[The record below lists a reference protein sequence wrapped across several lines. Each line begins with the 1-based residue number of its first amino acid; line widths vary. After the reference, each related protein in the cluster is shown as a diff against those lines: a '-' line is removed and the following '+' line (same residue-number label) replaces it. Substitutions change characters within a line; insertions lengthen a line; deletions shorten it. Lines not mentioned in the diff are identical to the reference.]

1 MDDLTNEKGKY
12 ISWQTLAMMAFVTV
26 IGLEDIMYNF
36 QNQGMAV
43 ITSWVLMMFLYVVP
57 YALIVGH
64 LGSVFNKEGGGLSSW
79 VRATDGE
86 FLGYFTAWTY
96 WAASIPYVVDTANC
110 LLVDVGW
117 GLTGTDEFEDP
128 KFLSTAMFTAITF
141 LIFIILTLIEHKF
154 SESMEILANI
164 GGWAMFVMT
173 ILFVL
178 LAMAGLAKSGGRTA
192 TPFTWKT
199 ILPKFDLKYFSTVGM
214 LIYAVNGSELVAPYV
229 TRMKD
234 PKREFPKAMIALA
247 VMTCFLTI
255 FGSIALGIYIDAN
268 HMPNDLKMNGE
279 YYVFGAMGKQ
289 FGVGN
294 LLVYIYA
301 WSSFFYNVALLSV
314 LLDAMTRMLISD
326 TGDKYMPKFLKKT
339 NKDGLPINGYI
350 LTVFLSGF
358 IMVLGIFLPDMN
370 DIFNWLLNLNGI
382 ISPAVTCW
390 IFYSF
395 MKVRGKNS
403 KKYPSVYRY
412 IKNDTVTWLVGLA
425 LLVVTAVATVL
436 GFMPQD
442 VKEGTWVWWY
452 ELSIN
457 IVACLVLIGLG
468 GIFPGIRRREEEY
481 GLAFDKQQWTWM
493 IVLILGSIT
502 FNVWLG
508 GTKIHLRAL
517 YIVIE
522 SVIALLAVW
531 LIGRR
536 VPQGAKKTNT
546 AN

>member
-1 MDDLTNEKGKY
+1 MDDELNIKGKY
-12 ISWQTLAMMAFVTV
+12 ISWPTLAMMAFVTV

-43 ITSWVLMMFLYVVP
+43 ITSWILMMFLYVVP

-117 GLTGTDEFEDP
+117 GLTGTDEFENP
-128 KFLSTAMFTAITF
+128 KFMSTAMFTAITF
-141 LIFIILTLIEHKF
+141 AIFIVLTLVEHKF
-154 SESMEILANI
+154 SDSMEVLSNI
-164 GGWAMFVMT
+164 GGWAMFIMT

-178 LAMAGLAKSGGRTA
+178 LAFAGLAKSGGKTA

-199 ILPKFDLKYFSTVGM
+199 IVPKFDLKYFSTVGM

-412 IKNDTVTWLVGLA
+412 IKNDTFAWWVGFA
-425 LLVVTAVATVL
+425 LLAVTAVATVL

-442 VKEGTWVWWY
+442 VKQGTWVWWY

-457 IVACLVLIGLG
+457 IIACVVLIGLG

-481 GLAFDKQQWTWM
+481 GIAFDKTQWIWM
-493 IVLILGSIT
+493 IVLVLGSIT
-502 FNVWLG
+502 FDVWLG
-508 GTKIHLRAL
+508 GTKLAARVWIIA
-517 YIVIE
+517 IE
-522 SVIALLAVW
+522 AVVALLLVW

-536 VPQGAKKTNT
+536 VPKGASKQ
-546 AN
+546 A

>member
-1 MDDLTNEKGKY
+1 MDDELNIKGKY
-12 ISWQTLAMMAFVTV
+12 ISWPTLAMMAFVTV

-43 ITSWVLMMFLYVVP
+43 ITSWILMMFLYVVP

-117 GLTGTDEFEDP
+117 GLTGTDEFENP

-141 LIFIILTLIEHKF
+141 AIFIVLTLVEHKF
-154 SESMEILANI
+154 SDSMEVLSNI
-164 GGWAMFVMT
+164 GGWAMFIMT

-178 LAMAGLAKSGGRTA
+178 LAFAGLAKSGGKTA

-199 ILPKFDLKYFSTVGM
+199 IVPKFDLKYFSTVGM

-412 IKNDTVTWLVGLA
+412 IKNDTFAWWVGFA
-425 LLVVTAVATVL
+425 LLAVTAVATVL

-442 VKEGTWVWWY
+442 VKQGTWVWWY

-457 IVACLVLIGLG
+457 IIACVVLIGLG

-481 GLAFDKQQWTWM
+481 GIAFDQTQWIWM
-493 IVLILGSIT
+493 IVLVLGSIT
-502 FNVWLG
+502 FDVWLG
-508 GTKIHLRAL
+508 GTKLAARVWIIA
-517 YIVIE
+517 IE
-522 SVIALLAVW
+522 AVVALLLVW

-536 VPQGAKKTNT
+536 VPKGASKQ
-546 AN
+546 A

>member
-1 MDDLTNEKGKY
+1 MDDELNIKGKY
-12 ISWQTLAMMAFVTV
+12 ISWPTLAMMAFVTV

-43 ITSWVLMMFLYVVP
+43 ITSWILMMFLYVVP

-117 GLTGTDEFEDP
+117 GLTGTDEFENP

-141 LIFIILTLIEHKF
+141 AIFIVLTLVEHKF
-154 SESMEILANI
+154 SDSMEVLSNI
-164 GGWAMFVMT
+164 GGWAMFIMT

-178 LAMAGLAKSGGRTA
+178 LAFAGLAKSGGKTA

-199 ILPKFDLKYFSTVGM
+199 IVPKFDLKYFSTVGM

-412 IKNDTVTWLVGLA
+412 IKNDTFAWWVGFA
-425 LLVVTAVATVL
+425 LLAVTAVATVL

-442 VKEGTWVWWY
+442 VKQGTWVWWY

-457 IVACLVLIGLG
+457 IIACVVLIGLG

-481 GLAFDKQQWTWM
+481 GIAFDKTQWIWM
-493 IVLILGSIT
+493 IVLVLGSIT
-502 FNVWLG
+502 FDVWLG
-508 GTKIHLRAL
+508 GTKLAARVWIIA
-517 YIVIE
+517 IE
-522 SVIALLAVW
+522 AVVALLLVW

-536 VPQGAKKTNT
+536 VPKGASTQ
-546 AN
+546 A

>member
-1 MDDLTNEKGKY
+1 
-12 ISWQTLAMMAFVTV
+12 
-26 IGLEDIMYNF
+26 MYKR
-36 QNQGMAV
+36 Q
-43 ITSWVLMMFLYVVP
+43 
-57 YALIVGH
+57 H

-117 GLTGTDEFEDP
+117 GLTGTDEFENP

-141 LIFIILTLIEHKF
+141 AIFIVLTLVEHKF
-154 SESMEILANI
+154 SDSMEVLSNI
-164 GGWAMFVMT
+164 GGWAMFIMT

-178 LAMAGLAKSGGRTA
+178 LAFAGLAKSGGKTA

-199 ILPKFDLKYFSTVGM
+199 IVPKFDLKYFSTVGM

-412 IKNDTVTWLVGLA
+412 IKNDTFAWWVGFA
-425 LLVVTAVATVL
+425 LLAVTAVATVL

-442 VKEGTWVWWY
+442 VKQGTWVWWY

-457 IVACLVLIGLG
+457 IIACVVLIGLG

-481 GLAFDKQQWTWM
+481 GIAFDKTQWIWM
-493 IVLILGSIT
+493 IVLVLGSIT
-502 FNVWLG
+502 FDVWLG
-508 GTKIHLRAL
+508 GTKLAARVWIIA
-517 YIVIE
+517 IE
-522 SVIALLAVW
+522 AVVALLLVW

-536 VPQGAKKTNT
+536 VPKGASKQ
-546 AN
+546 A

>member
-1 MDDLTNEKGKY
+1 MDDELNIKGKY
-12 ISWQTLAMMAFVTV
+12 ISWPTLAMMAFVTV
-26 IGLEDIMYNF
+26 IGLDDIMYNF

-43 ITSWVLMMFLYVVP
+43 ITSWILMMFLYVVP

-117 GLTGTDEFEDP
+117 GLTGTDEFENP

-141 LIFIILTLIEHKF
+141 AIFIVLTLVEHKF
-154 SESMEILANI
+154 SDSMEVLSNI
-164 GGWAMFVMT
+164 GGWAMFIMT

-178 LAMAGLAKSGGRTA
+178 LAFAGLAKSGGKTA

-199 ILPKFDLKYFSTVGM
+199 IVPKFDLKYFSTVGM

-412 IKNDTVTWLVGLA
+412 IKNDTFAWWVGFA
-425 LLVVTAVATVL
+425 LLAVTAVATVL

-442 VKEGTWVWWY
+442 VKQGTWVWWY

-457 IVACLVLIGLG
+457 IIACVVLIGLG

-481 GLAFDKQQWTWM
+481 GIAFDKTQWIWM
-493 IVLILGSIT
+493 IVLVLGSIT
-502 FNVWLG
+502 FDVWLG
-508 GTKIHLRAL
+508 GTKLAARVWIIA
-517 YIVIE
+517 IE
-522 SVIALLAVW
+522 AVVALLLVW

-536 VPQGAKKTNT
+536 VPKGASKQ
-546 AN
+546 A

>member
-199 ILPKFDLKYFSTVGM
+199 IIPKFDLKYFSTVGM

-289 FGVGN
+289 FGVGK

-412 IKNDTVTWLVGLA
+412 IKNDTVAWLVGLA

-442 VKEGTWVWWY
+442 VKQGTWVWWY

-493 IVLILGSIT
+493 IVLVLGSIT

-522 SVIALLAVW
+522 SVVALLAVW

-536 VPQGAKKTNT
+536 VPQGAKV
-546 AN
+546 AE

>member
-199 ILPKFDLKYFSTVGM
+199 IIPKFDLKYFSTVGM

-412 IKNDTVTWLVGLA
+412 IKNDTVAWLVGLA

-493 IVLILGSIT
+493 IVLVLGSIT

>member
-1 MDDLTNEKGKY
+1 MDDELNIKGKY
-12 ISWQTLAMMAFVTV
+12 ISWPTLAMMAFVTV

-43 ITSWVLMMFLYVVP
+43 ITSWILMMFLYVVP

-96 WAASIPYVVDTANC
+96 WAASIPYVVATANC

-117 GLTGTDEFEDP
+117 GLTGTDEFENP

-141 LIFIILTLIEHKF
+141 AIFIVLTLVEHKF
-154 SESMEILANI
+154 SDSMEVLSNI
-164 GGWAMFVMT
+164 GGWAMFIMT

-178 LAMAGLAKSGGRTA
+178 LAFAGLAKSGGKTA

-199 ILPKFDLKYFSTVGM
+199 IVPKFDLKYFSTVGM

-412 IKNDTVTWLVGLA
+412 IKNDTFAWWVGFA
-425 LLVVTAVATVL
+425 LLAVTAVATVL

-442 VKEGTWVWWY
+442 VKQGTWVWWY

-457 IVACLVLIGLG
+457 IIACVVLIGLG

-481 GLAFDKQQWTWM
+481 GIAFDKTQWIWM
-493 IVLILGSIT
+493 IVLVLGSIT
-502 FNVWLG
+502 FDVWLG
-508 GTKIHLRAL
+508 GTKLAARVWIIA
-517 YIVIE
+517 IE
-522 SVIALLAVW
+522 AVVALLLVW

-536 VPQGAKKTNT
+536 VPKGASKQ
-546 AN
+546 A

>member
-1 MDDLTNEKGKY
+1 MDDELNIKGKY
-12 ISWQTLAMMAFVTV
+12 ISWPTLAMMAFVTV

-43 ITSWVLMMFLYVVP
+43 ITSWILMMFLYVVP

-117 GLTGTDEFEDP
+117 GLTGTDEFENP

-141 LIFIILTLIEHKF
+141 AIFIVLTLIEHKF
-154 SESMEILANI
+154 SDSMEVLSNI
-164 GGWAMFVMT
+164 GGWAMFIMT

-178 LAMAGLAKSGGRTA
+178 LAFAGLAKSGGKTA

-199 ILPKFDLKYFSTVGM
+199 IVPKFDLKYFSTVGM

-395 MKVRGKNS
+395 MKVRGKNT
-403 KKYPSVYRY
+403 KNYPSVYRY
-412 IKNDTVTWLVGLA
+412 IKNDTFAWWVGFA
-425 LLVVTAVATVL
+425 LLAVTAVATVL

-442 VKEGTWVWWY
+442 VKQGTWVWWY

-457 IVACLVLIGLG
+457 IIACVVLIGLG

-481 GLAFDKQQWTWM
+481 GIAFDRTQWIWM
-493 IVLILGSIT
+493 IVLVLGSIT
-502 FNVWLG
+502 FDVWLG
-508 GTKIHLRAL
+508 GTKLAARVWIIA
-517 YIVIE
+517 IE
-522 SVIALLAVW
+522 AVAALLLVW

-536 VPQGAKKTNT
+536 VPKGASKQ
-546 AN
+546 A

>member
-412 IKNDTVTWLVGLA
+412 IKNDTVAWLVGLA

>member
-1 MDDLTNEKGKY
+1 MDELDKKGNY
-12 ISWQTLAMMAFVTV
+12 ISWQNLAMMAFVTV

-43 ITSWVLMMFLYVVP
+43 ITSWLLMMFLYVVP

-64 LGSVFNKEGGGLSSW
+64 LGSVFNHEGGGLSSW
-79 VRATDGE
+79 VRTTDGE

-117 GLTGTDEFEDP
+117 GLTGTDEFEDT

-141 LIFIILTLIEHKF
+141 VIFILLTLLEHKF
-154 SESMEILANI
+154 SKSMEVLSNI
-164 GGWAMFVMT
+164 GGWAMFIMT

-178 LAMAGLAKSGGRTA
+178 LAFAGLAKSGGKTA

-199 ILPKFDLKYFSTVGM
+199 IIPKFDLKYFSTVGM

-247 VMTCFLTI
+247 LMTCFLTI

-289 FGVGN
+289 FGVGK
-294 LLVYIYA
+294 LFVYIYG

-326 TGDKYMPKFLKKT
+326 TGDHAEVPQEDQQGRPADQRLHSDCLFERLHHGSG
-339 NKDGLPINGYI
+339 DFPARHERHLQ
-350 LTVFLSGF
+350 LAFELERDHLSGRY
-358 IMVLGIFLPDMN
+358 LLDFL
-370 DIFNWLLNLNGI
+370 LLHEGPRQKLLQ
-382 ISPAVTCW
+382 V
-390 IFYSF
+390 
-395 MKVRGKNS
+395 
-403 KKYPSVYRY
+403 SVS
-412 IKNDTVTWLVGLA
+412 LPL
-425 LLVVTAVATVL
+425 
-436 GFMPQD
+436 
-442 VKEGTWVWWY
+442 
-452 ELSIN
+452 
-457 IVACLVLIGLG
+457 
-468 GIFPGIRRREEEY
+468 
-481 GLAFDKQQWTWM
+481 
-493 IVLILGSIT
+493 
-502 FNVWLG
+502 
-508 GTKIHLRAL
+508 H
-517 YIVIE
+517 
-522 SVIALLAVW
+522 
-531 LIGRR
+531 
-536 VPQGAKKTNT
+536 
-546 AN
+546 

>member
-1 MDDLTNEKGKY
+1 MDDELNIKGKY
-12 ISWQTLAMMAFVTV
+12 ISWPTLAMMAFVTV

-36 QNQGMAV
+36 QYQGMAV
-43 ITSWVLMMFLYVVP
+43 FTSWILMMFLYVVP

-117 GLTGTDEFEDP
+117 GLTGTDEFENP

-141 LIFIILTLIEHKF
+141 AIFIVLTLVEHKF
-154 SESMEILANI
+154 SDSMEVLSNI
-164 GGWAMFVMT
+164 GGWAMFIMT

-178 LAMAGLAKSGGRTA
+178 LAFAGLAKSGGKTA

-199 ILPKFDLKYFSTVGM
+199 IVPKFDLKYFSTVGM

-412 IKNDTVTWLVGLA
+412 IKNDTFAWWVGFA
-425 LLVVTAVATVL
+425 LLAVTAVATVL

-442 VKEGTWVWWY
+442 VKQGTWVWWY

-457 IVACLVLIGLG
+457 IIACVVLIGLG

-481 GLAFDKQQWTWM
+481 GIAFDKTQWIWM
-493 IVLILGSIT
+493 IVLVLGSIT
-502 FNVWLG
+502 FDVWLG
-508 GTKIHLRAL
+508 GTKLAARVWIIA
-517 YIVIE
+517 IE
-522 SVIALLAVW
+522 AVVALLLVW

-536 VPQGAKKTNT
+536 VPKGASKQ
-546 AN
+546 A

>member
-1 MDDLTNEKGKY
+1 MDDELNIKGKY
-12 ISWQTLAMMAFVTV
+12 ISWPTLAMMAFVTV

-43 ITSWVLMMFLYVVP
+43 ITSWILMMFLYVVP

-117 GLTGTDEFEDP
+117 GLTGTDEFENP

-141 LIFIILTLIEHKF
+141 AIFIVLTLIEHKF
-154 SESMEILANI
+154 SDSMEVLSNI
-164 GGWAMFVMT
+164 GGWAMFIMT

-178 LAMAGLAKSGGRTA
+178 LAFAGLAKSGGKTA

-199 ILPKFDLKYFSTVGM
+199 IVPKFDLKYFSTVGM

-403 KKYPSVYRY
+403 KNYPSVYRY
-412 IKNDTVTWLVGLA
+412 IKNDTFAWWVGFA
-425 LLVVTAVATVL
+425 LLAVTAVATVL

-442 VKEGTWVWWY
+442 VKQGTWVWWY

-457 IVACLVLIGLG
+457 IIACVVLIGLG

-481 GLAFDKQQWTWM
+481 GIAFDRTQWIWM
-493 IVLILGSIT
+493 IVLVLGSIT
-502 FNVWLG
+502 FDVWLG
-508 GTKIHLRAL
+508 GTKLAARVWIIA
-517 YIVIE
+517 IE
-522 SVIALLAVW
+522 AVVALLLVW

-536 VPQGAKKTNT
+536 VPKGASKQ
-546 AN
+546 A

>member
-1 MDDLTNEKGKY
+1 MDDELNIKSKY
-12 ISWQTLAMMAFVTV
+12 ISWPTLAMMAFVTV

-43 ITSWVLMMFLYVVP
+43 ITSWILMMFLYVVP

-117 GLTGTDEFEDP
+117 GLTGTDEFENP

-141 LIFIILTLIEHKF
+141 AIFIVLTLIEHKF
-154 SESMEILANI
+154 SDSMEVLSNI
-164 GGWAMFVMT
+164 GGWAMFIMT

-178 LAMAGLAKSGGRTA
+178 LAFAGLAKSGGKTA

-199 ILPKFDLKYFSTVGM
+199 IVPKFDLKYFSTVGM

-412 IKNDTVTWLVGLA
+412 IKNDTFAWWVGFA
-425 LLVVTAVATVL
+425 LLAVTAVATVL

-442 VKEGTWVWWY
+442 VKQGTWVWWY

-457 IVACLVLIGLG
+457 IIACVVLIGLG

-481 GLAFDKQQWTWM
+481 GIAFDKTQWIWM
-493 IVLILGSIT
+493 IVLVLGSIT
-502 FNVWLG
+502 FDVWLG
-508 GTKIHLRAL
+508 GTKLAARVWIIA
-517 YIVIE
+517 IE
-522 SVIALLAVW
+522 AVAALLLVW

-536 VPQGAKKTNT
+536 VPKGASKQ
-546 AN
+546 A

>member
-1 MDDLTNEKGKY
+1 MDDELNIKGKY
-12 ISWQTLAMMAFVTV
+12 ISWPTLAMMAFVTV

-43 ITSWVLMMFLYVVP
+43 ITSWILMMFLYVVP

-117 GLTGTDEFEDP
+117 GLTGTDEFENP

-141 LIFIILTLIEHKF
+141 AIFIVLTLIEHKF
-154 SESMEILANI
+154 SDSMEVLSNI
-164 GGWAMFVMT
+164 GGWAMFIMT

-178 LAMAGLAKSGGRTA
+178 LAFAGLAKSGGKTA

-199 ILPKFDLKYFSTVGM
+199 IVPKFDLKYFSTVGM

-412 IKNDTVTWLVGLA
+412 IKNDTFAWWVGFA
-425 LLVVTAVATVL
+425 LLAVTAVATVL

-442 VKEGTWVWWY
+442 VKQGTWVWWY

-457 IVACLVLIGLG
+457 IIACVVLIGLG

-481 GLAFDKQQWTWM
+481 GIAFDRTQWIWM
-493 IVLILGSIT
+493 IVLVLGSIT
-502 FNVWLG
+502 FDVWLG
-508 GTKIHLRAL
+508 GTKLAARVWIIA
-517 YIVIE
+517 IE
-522 SVIALLAVW
+522 AVVSLLLVW

-536 VPQGAKKTNT
+536 VPKGASKQ
-546 AN
+546 A

>member
-43 ITSWVLMMFLYVVP
+43 ITSWFLMMFLYVVP

-199 ILPKFDLKYFSTVGM
+199 IIPKFDLKYFSTVGM

-412 IKNDTVTWLVGLA
+412 IKNDTVAWLVGLA

-536 VPQGAKKTNT
+536 VPQGAKKTTT

>member
-1 MDDLTNEKGKY
+1 MDDELNIKGKY
-12 ISWQTLAMMAFVTV
+12 ISWPTLAMMAFVTV

-43 ITSWVLMMFLYVVP
+43 ITSWILMMFLYVVP

-117 GLTGTDEFEDP
+117 GLTGTDEFENP

-141 LIFIILTLIEHKF
+141 AIFIVLTLIEHKF
-154 SESMEILANI
+154 SDSMEVLSNI
-164 GGWAMFVMT
+164 GGWAMFIMT

-178 LAMAGLAKSGGRTA
+178 LAFAGLAKSGGKTA

-199 ILPKFDLKYFSTVGM
+199 IVPKFDLKYFSTVGM

-403 KKYPSVYRY
+403 KNYPSVYRY
-412 IKNDTVTWLVGLA
+412 IKNDTFAWWVGFA
-425 LLVVTAVATVL
+425 LLAVTAVATVL

-442 VKEGTWVWWY
+442 VKQGTWVWWY

-457 IVACLVLIGLG
+457 IIACVVLIGLG

-481 GLAFDKQQWTWM
+481 GIAFDRTQWIWM
-493 IVLILGSIT
+493 IVLVLGSIT
-502 FNVWLG
+502 FDVWLG
-508 GTKIHLRAL
+508 GTKLAARVWIIA
-517 YIVIE
+517 IE
-522 SVIALLAVW
+522 AVAALLLVW

-536 VPQGAKKTNT
+536 VPKGASKQ
-546 AN
+546 A

>member
-199 ILPKFDLKYFSTVGM
+199 IIPKFDLKYFSTVGM

-234 PKREFPKAMIALA
+234 PKREFPKA
-247 VMTCFLTI
+247 
-255 FGSIALGIYIDAN
+255 
-268 HMPNDLKMNGE
+268 
-279 YYVFGAMGKQ
+279 
-289 FGVGN
+289 
-294 LLVYIYA
+294 
-301 WSSFFYNVALLSV
+301 
-314 LLDAMTRMLISD
+314 
-326 TGDKYMPKFLKKT
+326 
-339 NKDGLPINGYI
+339 
-350 LTVFLSGF
+350 
-358 IMVLGIFLPDMN
+358 
-370 DIFNWLLNLNGI
+370 
-382 ISPAVTCW
+382 
-390 IFYSF
+390 
-395 MKVRGKNS
+395 
-403 KKYPSVYRY
+403 
-412 IKNDTVTWLVGLA
+412 
-425 LLVVTAVATVL
+425 
-436 GFMPQD
+436 
-442 VKEGTWVWWY
+442 
-452 ELSIN
+452 
-457 IVACLVLIGLG
+457 
-468 GIFPGIRRREEEY
+468 
-481 GLAFDKQQWTWM
+481 
-493 IVLILGSIT
+493 
-502 FNVWLG
+502 
-508 GTKIHLRAL
+508 
-517 YIVIE
+517 
-522 SVIALLAVW
+522 
-531 LIGRR
+531 
-536 VPQGAKKTNT
+536 
-546 AN
+546 

>member
-1 MDDLTNEKGKY
+1 
-12 ISWQTLAMMAFVTV
+12 
-26 IGLEDIMYNF
+26 
-36 QNQGMAV
+36 
-43 ITSWVLMMFLYVVP
+43 
-57 YALIVGH
+57 
-64 LGSVFNKEGGGLSSW
+64 
-79 VRATDGE
+79 
-86 FLGYFTAWTY
+86 
-96 WAASIPYVVDTANC
+96 
-110 LLVDVGW
+110 
-117 GLTGTDEFEDP
+117 
-128 KFLSTAMFTAITF
+128 
-141 LIFIILTLIEHKF
+141 
-154 SESMEILANI
+154 
-164 GGWAMFVMT
+164 
-173 ILFVL
+173 
-178 LAMAGLAKSGGRTA
+178 
-192 TPFTWKT
+192 
-199 ILPKFDLKYFSTVGM
+199 
-214 LIYAVNGSELVAPYV
+214 
-229 TRMKD
+229 MKD

-247 VMTCFLTI
+247 LMTCFLTI

-294 LLVYIYA
+294 LFVYIYA
-301 WSSFFYNVALLSV
+301 WASFFYNVALLSV

-403 KKYPSVYRY
+403 SKYPSVYRY
-412 IKNDTVTWLVGLA
+412 IKNDTFAWWVGFA
-425 LLVVTAVATVL
+425 LLAVTAVATVL

-442 VKEGTWVWWY
+442 VKEGSWVWWY

-493 IVLILGSIT
+493 IALVLGSIV

-508 GTKIHLRAL
+508 GTTIKLRAL

-536 VPQGAKKTNT
+536 LPKGAKAGK
-546 AN
+546 

>member
-1 MDDLTNEKGKY
+1 MDDELNIKGKY
-12 ISWQTLAMMAFVTV
+12 ISWPTLAMMAFVTV

-43 ITSWVLMMFLYVVP
+43 ITSWILMMFLYVVP

-117 GLTGTDEFEDP
+117 GLTGTDEFENP

-141 LIFIILTLIEHKF
+141 AIFIVLTLVEHKF
-154 SESMEILANI
+154 SDSMEVLSNI
-164 GGWAMFVMT
+164 GGWAMFIMT

-178 LAMAGLAKSGGRTA
+178 LAFAGLAKSGGKTA

-199 ILPKFDLKYFSTVGM
+199 IVPKFDLKYFSTVGM

-412 IKNDTVTWLVGLA
+412 IKNDTFAWWVGFA
-425 LLVVTAVATVL
+425 LLAVTAVATVL

-442 VKEGTWVWWY
+442 VKQGTWVWWY

-457 IVACLVLIGLG
+457 IIACVVLIGLG

-481 GLAFDKQQWTWM
+481 GIAFDRTQWIWM
-493 IVLILGSIT
+493 IVLVLGSIT
-502 FNVWLG
+502 FDVWLG
-508 GTKIHLRAL
+508 GTKLAARVWIIA
-517 YIVIE
+517 IE
-522 SVIALLAVW
+522 AVVALLLVW

-536 VPQGAKKTNT
+536 VPKGASKQ
-546 AN
+546 A

>member
-1 MDDLTNEKGKY
+1 MDDELNIKGKY
-12 ISWQTLAMMAFVTV
+12 ISWPTLAMMAFVTV

-43 ITSWVLMMFLYVVP
+43 ITSWILMMFLYVVP

-117 GLTGTDEFEDP
+117 GLTGTDEFENP

-141 LIFIILTLIEHKF
+141 AIFIVLTLVEHKF
-154 SESMEILANI
+154 SDSMEVLSNI
-164 GGWAMFVMT
+164 GGWAMFIMT

-178 LAMAGLAKSGGRTA
+178 LAFAGLAKSGGKTA

-199 ILPKFDLKYFSTVGM
+199 IVPKFDLKYFSTVGM

-247 VMTCFLTI
+247 LMTCFLTI

-412 IKNDTVTWLVGLA
+412 IKNDTFAWWVGFA
-425 LLVVTAVATVL
+425 LLAVTAVATVL

-442 VKEGTWVWWY
+442 VKQGTWVWWY

-457 IVACLVLIGLG
+457 IIACVVLIGLG

-481 GLAFDKQQWTWM
+481 GIAFDKTQWIWM
-493 IVLILGSIT
+493 IVLVLGSIT
-502 FNVWLG
+502 FDVWLG
-508 GTKIHLRAL
+508 GTKLAARVWIIA
-517 YIVIE
+517 IE
-522 SVIALLAVW
+522 AVVALLLVW

-536 VPQGAKKTNT
+536 VPKGASKQ
-546 AN
+546 A

>member
-1 MDDLTNEKGKY
+1 MDDELNIKGKY
-12 ISWQTLAMMAFVTV
+12 ISWPTLAMMAFVTV

-43 ITSWVLMMFLYVVP
+43 ITSWILMMFLYVVP

-117 GLTGTDEFEDP
+117 GLTGTDEFENP

-141 LIFIILTLIEHKF
+141 AIFIVLTLVEHKF
-154 SESMEILANI
+154 SDSMEVLSNI
-164 GGWAMFVMT
+164 GGWAMFIMT

-178 LAMAGLAKSGGRTA
+178 LDFAGLAKSGGKTA

-199 ILPKFDLKYFSTVGM
+199 IVPKFDLKYFSTVGM

-412 IKNDTVTWLVGLA
+412 IKNDTFAWWVGFA
-425 LLVVTAVATVL
+425 LLAVTAVATVL

-442 VKEGTWVWWY
+442 VKQGTWVWWY

-457 IVACLVLIGLG
+457 IIACVVLIGLG

-481 GLAFDKQQWTWM
+481 GIAFDKTQWIWM
-493 IVLILGSIT
+493 IVLVLGSIT
-502 FNVWLG
+502 FDVWLG
-508 GTKIHLRAL
+508 GTKLAARVWIIA
-517 YIVIE
+517 IE
-522 SVIALLAVW
+522 AVVALLLVW

-536 VPQGAKKTNT
+536 VPKGASKQ
-546 AN
+546 A

>member
-1 MDDLTNEKGKY
+1 MDDELNIKGKY
-12 ISWQTLAMMAFVTV
+12 ISWPTLAMMAFVTV

-43 ITSWVLMMFLYVVP
+43 ITSWILMMFLYVVP

-117 GLTGTDEFEDP
+117 GLTGTDEFENP

-141 LIFIILTLIEHKF
+141 AIFIVLTLIEHKF
-154 SESMEILANI
+154 SDSMEVLSNI
-164 GGWAMFVMT
+164 GGWAMFIMT

-178 LAMAGLAKSGGRTA
+178 LAFAGLAKSGGKTA

-199 ILPKFDLKYFSTVGM
+199 IVPKFDLKYFSTVGM

-403 KKYPSVYRY
+403 KNYPSVYRY
-412 IKNDTVTWLVGLA
+412 IKNDTFAWWVGFA
-425 LLVVTAVATVL
+425 LLAVTAVATVL

-442 VKEGTWVWWY
+442 VKQGTWVWWY

-457 IVACLVLIGLG
+457 IIACVVLIGLG

-481 GLAFDKQQWTWM
+481 GIAFDKTQWIWM
-493 IVLILGSIT
+493 IVLVLGSIT
-502 FNVWLG
+502 FDVWLG
-508 GTKIHLRAL
+508 GTKLAARVWIIA
-517 YIVIE
+517 IE
-522 SVIALLAVW
+522 AVVALLLVW

-536 VPQGAKKTNT
+536 VPKGASKQ
-546 AN
+546 A

>member
-199 ILPKFDLKYFSTVGM
+199 IIPKFDLKYFSTVGM

-412 IKNDTVTWLVGLA
+412 IKNDTVAWLVGLA

-536 VPQGAKKTNT
+536 VPQGAKKTNI